1 MYITGIIPYLYV
13 IVPYYS
19 SFNNIK
25 PCAHSH
31 FWQISTPHGAHT
43 QAATPLLFWLLINR
57 FILVVVRLKQIFVGI
72 LIIR

>member
-31 FWQISTPHGAHT
+31 FWQIST
-43 QAATPLLFWLLINR
+43 AASTLAAAPPLLFWLLIYR
-57 FILVVVRLKQIFVGI
+57 FIFVVVRFKQIFVGV
-72 LIIR
+72 LIIC